1 MVTSTHKPYIALA
14 LGDVMR
20 GTAQKTQATETASDE
35 STGFS
40 AALNSALGD
49 GVERFYVDGTPEGQ
63 KSGGVTE
70 NGQGSAASTD
80 SSTEAAGIG
89 DAPDRLPLIGS
100 DTRNRKYTDYA
111 DPTPMIQEEL
121 KKLGVSADGLQFQ
134 RWDDE
139 IANWGGHYTN
149 HLLRVTA
156 GGRTEDF
163 SIELALRSPR
173 VAAVEIRN
181 LMNGGVQV
189 S

>member
-1 MVTSTHKPYIALA
+1 MVTSTHKPYIAQA

-20 GTAQKTQATETASDE
+20 GTAQKSQATQTTGDE
-35 STGFS
+35 STGFG
-40 AALNSALGD
+40 AALSSALGE

-63 KSGGVTE
+63 KTGGVTE
-70 NGQGSAASTD
+70 NGQAASTA
-80 SSTEAAGIG
+80 SATEAFGLG
-89 DAPDRLPLIGS
+89 DTSDRLPLIPS
-100 DTRNRKYTDYA
+100 DTQNRKYTDYA
-111 DPTPMIQEEL
+111 DPTPMIQAEL

-156 GGRTEDF
+156 MGRQEDF

-173 VAAVEIRN
+173 VAAVEIAN
-181 LMNGGVQV
+181 LMNGGVKA